1 MMKVVLVGYMGSGK
15 SSVGKLLGLQL
26 GIPFYDLDAVIE
38 DIEQL
43 SISDLFE
50 KKGELY
56 FRKSENKILKQILHK
71 DESIVLSLGG
81 GTPCYYNNHELLLQD
96 GVVSFYLKATSA
108 KLVERLQV
116 EKESR
121 PLVAS
126 LNKDELLDFVNKHL
140 FDRSYYY
147 HQVNHVVA
155 IDEKSVDQLVDE
167 IVQQLR

>member
-1 MMKVVLVGYMGSGK
+1 MKVVLVGYMGSGK

-56 FRKSENKILKQILHK
+56 FRKSENNILKQILHK
-71 DESIVLSLGG
+71 DESIVLSVGG
-81 GTPCYYNNHELLLQD
+81 GTPCYYNNHELLLQE

-167 IVQQLR
+167 IAKQLR

>member
-1 MMKVVLVGYMGSGK
+1 MKVVLVGYMGSGK

-56 FRKSENKILKQILHK
+56 FRKSENKILQQILHK
-71 DESIVLSLGG
+71 DESFVLSLGG

-96 GVVSFYLKATSA
+96 GIVSFYLKATSA

-121 PLVAS
+121 PLVAT

>member
-1 MMKVVLVGYMGSGK
+1 MKVVLVGYMGSGK

-56 FRKSENKILKQILHK
+56 FRKSENKILQQILHK
-71 DESIVLSLGG
+71 DESFVLSLGG

-96 GVVSFYLKATSA
+96 GIVSFYLKATSA

-167 IVQQLR
+167 IVKQLR

>member
-1 MMKVVLVGYMGSGK
+1 MKVVLVGYMGSGK

-56 FRKSENKILKQILHK
+56 FRKSENKILQQILHK
-71 DESIVLSLGG
+71 DESFVLSLGG

-96 GVVSFYLKATSA
+96 GIVSFYLKATSA
-108 KLVERLQV
+108 KLLERLQV

>member
-1 MMKVVLVGYMGSGK
+1 MKVVLVGYMGSGK
-15 SSVGKLLGLQL
+15 SSVGKLLALQL

-43 SISDLFE
+43 SISNLFE

-56 FRKSENKILKQILHK
+56 FRKSENKILQQILHK
-71 DESIVLSLGG
+71 DESFVLSLGG

-96 GVVSFYLKATSA
+96 GIVSFYLKATSA

-140 FDRSYYY
+140 FDRSFYY
-147 HQVNHVVA
+147 HHVNHVVA

-167 IVQQLR
+167 IKMKLR